1 MLRLVCLVGLA
12 ALCSAGGLGGYKES
26 MVKEY
31 AHYKIQESCFGK
43 EMVMKYKMEMMKA
56 SKKCSVHDYDP
67 NSADQMDFQD
77 IINEIRSAALRYRGQ
92 DNDDEGQLFRLIPA
106 NRFKRDHHSKDPAM
120 VKEYLTKKMTHK
132 IANVTCMLQEL
143 KYMNEDKT
151 PNYKHAEKQINQIND
166 AYLRNQLTYGFDM
179 CKEFANCMPV
189 KKAKTQIMQELG
201 TCVSFFKCMEMKK
214 MEACFMKDFR
224 QGMADYGFD
233 PIEEKINMGLEM
245 MGEEIHR
252 EGMDAYETLEMA
264 MMGNMF

>member
-1 MLRLVCLVGLA
+1 VGLA
-12 ALCSAGGLGGYKES
+12 ALCSAGGLGGYREA
-26 MVKEY
+26 MMKEY

-56 SKKCSVHDYDP
+56 SKKCSMDYDP
-67 NSADQMDFQD
+67 NNPEMDFEQ
-77 IINEIRSAALRYRGQ
+77 IINEIRGAALRYRGQ
-92 DNDDEGQLFRLIPA
+92 DDYDNQQGLDLNLNYRLVPA
-106 NRFKRDHHSKDPAM
+106 NRRKRDHHSKDPEV
-120 VKEYLTKKMTHK
+120 VKAYLTEKMTHK

-151 PNYKHAEKQINQIND
+151 PNYKHAEHHINQLND
-166 AYLRNQLTYGFDM
+166 AYLRNQLLYGFDM

-189 KKAKTQIMQELG
+189 KKAKTHIMKELG
-201 TCVSFFKCMEMKK
+201 TCISFFKCMEMKK

-264 MMGNMF
+264 MMGHMF